1 MKHTHFEIWN
11 YKGIEHLRFDLN
23 TTPTSQVYTL
33 VGLNESGKTT
43 ILEAMAFFES
53 RIRNVDPIS
62 QPGFSKDD
70 LYRLIPRHKAGIFN
84 GSIKIEVGYEFNDF
98 EKNQIKEFLAAELG
112 FYLDQDIE
120 DRFTVELE
128 FEFVN
133 SIIQD
138 VDPKLIYS
146 NLSAFGKT
154 KKAKKIRELE
164 GDDWRKM
171 VGFVKTIMPHIL
183 FFPNFLFDFPD
194 RIYLEHPPAPAPIH
208 NFYRQVIEDIL
219 HTYDPNAS
227 LEDHILSRIRGDAS
241 LLSYLRES
249 LESVLLK
256 MRSLVSQRVF
266 SEWNRIFGTTAVD
279 KEIVFEPFKTKTE
292 VGGEEVERI
301 YLQVRLKE
309 GSEYSKISERSLGFR
324 WFFVFLL
331 LTQFRGFR
339 GGTQRNNL
347 LFLFDEPASNL
358 HSAAQALLLKNFGQ
372 FPENATLI
380 YATHSHYLINPDW
393 LEGTYIVKNSA
404 IEGKETDFLHSANT
418 KVTLH
423 KYREFVASHPNQTTY
438 FQPILEVL
446 DYSPSKLEN
455 VPNVIMLE
463 GKNDF
468 YTFKYIFEV
477 VLNGKFN
484 LNLLPG
490 GGAGTLDA
498 PIQLYLAWGR
508 NFVALLDSDE
518 AGAKEKLRYQ
528 DKFGGLVTDRI
539 FTLSDIN
546 TTWSKLSMESLFSEK
561 EKIRIQNFAYPG
573 ASKFSKTHFNRAIQE
588 AYLTGKDL
596 KITKTTVS
604 KFQKIA
610 DFLIKGLK
618 AHESTPTVSTSRKRR

>member
-1 MKHTHFEIWN
+1 M
-11 YKGIEHLRFDLN
+11 
-23 TTPTSQVYTL
+23 YTL

-62 QPGFSKDD
+62 QPGFSKND
-70 LYRLIPRHKAGIFN
+70 LHRLIPRHKSGIFN
-84 GSIKIEVGYEFNDF
+84 GSIKIEVGYELDPDD
-98 EKNQIKEFLAAELG
+98 KSKIKEFLANDLG
-112 FYLDQDIE
+112 FYLDREMNDT
-120 DRFTVELE
+120 FVVKLE
-128 FEFVN
+128 FEFV
-133 SIIQD
+133 SSVIKD
-138 VDPKLIYS
+138 ADPRLIYRG
-146 NLSAFGKT
+146 LEAWGKT
-154 KKAKKIRELE
+154 KKAKKVRALD
-164 GDDWRKM
+164 GDDWRKL
-171 VGFVKTIMPHIL
+171 VSFVKTLMPHVL

-194 RIYLEHPPAPAPIH
+194 RIYLEHPPAPVPVH
-208 NFYRQVIEDIL
+208 TFYRQVVEDIL

-227 LEDHILSRIRGDAS
+227 LEEHVLSRIRGDAS
-241 LLSYLRES
+241 ILSYLRES

-279 KEIVFEPFKTKTE
+279 KEIVFEPFKEPIE
-292 VGGEEVERI
+292 VNGEKAERI

-339 GGTQRNNL
+339 GGTERNNL

-372 FPENATLI
+372 FPDNATLI

-404 IEGKETDFLHSANT
+404 IEGKEADFLHAANT

-423 KYREFVASHPNQTTY
+423 KYREFVATHPNQTTY

-468 YTFKYIFEV
+468 YTFKYICEI
-477 VLNGKFN
+477 VLGGKPS

-490 GGAGTLDA
+490 GGAGTLDS

-518 AGAKEKLRYQ
+518 AGAKEKQRYQ
-528 DKFGGLVTDRI
+528 EKFGGLVTGRI
-539 FTLSDIN
+539 FTLADVN
-546 TTWSKLSMESLFSEK
+546 TSWDKLGLESLFTDK
-561 EKIRIQNFAYPG
+561 ERLRIQNSAYPG
-573 ASKFSKTHFNRAIQE
+573 ASKLNKTHFNRAIQE
-588 AYLTGKDL
+588 AYLTRKDL
-596 KITKTTVS
+596 EITQTTVN
-604 KFQKIA
+604 KFQKII
-610 DFLIKGLK
+610 DFLEKSLK
-618 AHESTPTVSTSRKRR
+618 ANESVQPVVKGRKRK